1 MIDWFVGYALGKRQ
15 VMAMVWAFVS
25 IYGHCSWT
33 QLAIEAYPDNPDAS
47 SQAIAQVPGMR
58 PKRVESSPSRSR
70 LSASSTQRRAPTVYF
85 VIERLAPRFG
95 EAGARER

>member
-33 QLAIEAYPDNPDAS
+33 ACD
-47 SQAIAQVPGMR
+47 
-58 PKRVESSPSRSR
+58 RS
-70 LSASSTQRRAPTVYF
+70 LSGQPRREFAGYCP
-85 VIERLAPRFG
+85 
-95 EAGARER
+95 GARHAAEEG

>member
-33 QLAIEAYPDNPDAS
+33 QLAIEAYPDNFDTS
-47 SQAIAQVPGMR
+47 SQAIAR
-58 PKRVESSPSRSR
+58 P
-70 LSASSTQRRAPTVYF
+70 A
-85 VIERLAPRFG
+85 
-95 EAGARER
+95 